1 MPTYDYDCAACGP
14 FSAYRPMADYAKP
27 ADCDTCGVPAPRAYL
42 TAPALANM
50 DAGRRHGMAVNE
62 RSRHEP
68 RRVSGA
74 HPAGCGCCAPRKP
87 AQAGAKGGANGG
99 GAKSFPGARPWMI
112 SH

>member
-1 MPTYDYDCAACGP
+1 MPTYDYQCATCGP
-14 FSAYRPMADYAKP
+14 FSAHRPMADYAEP
-27 ADCDTCGVPAPRAYL
+27 AHCDGCGAPAPRAYI
-42 TAPALANM
+42 TAPALASM
-50 DAGRRHGMAVNE
+50 DTGRRQGMAVNE

-68 RRVSGA
+68 RRVSGS

-87 AQAGAKGGANGG
+87 AQGSAQG